1 MSQSD
6 RNCVVGHGMGCGRR
20 KRRPAQV
27 FVKIG
32 TADAYVG
39 GRDLDIV
46 SLDYSTYRHKRK
58 KGDIP

>member
-1 MSQSD
+1 L
-6 RNCVVGHGMGCGRR
+6 VTGWGV
-20 KRRPAQV
+20 
-27 FVKIG
+27 VKIG

-46 SLDYSTYRHKRK
+46 SLDHSTYRHERK